1 MEPIILA
8 SGSPRRQET
17 LKTLGVPFQVII
29 PEIDENLSEGIELEK
44 LPEYLAAKKVEYVSK
59 MLPAKQEVPWILG
72 ADTIMI
78 MDGKVYGKPADID
91 EAIKF
96 LKEFSG
102 KTHTV
107 ITSIA
112 LYNGKLKYLST
123 RTAQTKVT
131 FANISQEEID
141 WYIST
146 GEWHNVAGGY
156 RIQGFGSY
164 FIKKIEGTSSTVV
177 GLPLFEL
184 YDMLKEQGYSLI
196 GLE

>member
-91 EAIKF
+91 EEIKF
-96 LKEFSG
+96 LKEYSG

>member
-17 LKTLGVPFQVII
+17 LKTIGIPFQVII
-29 PEIDENLSEGIELEK
+29 PEIDESVLEGIELEK
-44 LPEYLAAKKVEYVSK
+44 ISEYLASKKVEYVSK

-91 EAIKF
+91 EAVRY
-96 LKEFSG
+96 LQDFSG
-102 KTHTV
+102 KTHSV
-107 ITSIA
+107 ITSMA
-112 LYNGKLKYLST
+112 LYNGRLKYLST
-123 RTAQTKVT
+123 RTARTEVT
-131 FANISQEEID
+131 FAPLSKEEID

-146 GEWHNVAGGY
+146 GEWHNVAGAY
-156 RIQGFGSY
+156 RIQGFASY

-184 YDMLKEQGYSLI
+184 YDMLKEQGYSLL